1 MPRTISLHGLVDR
14 LVDAFAAAVAA
25 KAQQRIP
32 ASAAPARRGGAR
44 GARMCPVPGC
54 PNPGAG
60 PRNRWFCKDH
70 AKSLSVRAQKKLLE
84 ARRGKP
90 ADLAPAARTRRVS
103 PNKGKKLDMSCRVA
117 GCKNVSRGPRFGF
130 MCAKHLKQ
138 LSAKQQL
145 EAREKWKAKHA
156 A

>member
-1 MPRTISLHGLVDR
+1 MATTALHGLLDR
-14 LVDAFAAAVAA
+14 FIDAFAEALAA
-25 KAQQRIP
+25 KANQRIQV
-32 ASAAPARRGGAR
+32 SGGPARRG

-60 PRNRWFCKDH
+60 PRNRWFCRDH
-70 AKSLSVRAQKKLLE
+70 AKSLSVREQKKLLA

-90 ADLAPAARTRRVS
+90 ALDGAAAARTRRIG

-130 MCAKHLKQ
+130 ICDKHRKS

-145 EAREKWKAKHA
+145 EAREKGKAKHA

>member
-1 MPRTISLHGLVDR
+1 MATTALHGLLDR
-14 LVDAFAAAVAA
+14 FIDAFAEALAA
-25 KAQQRIP
+25 KANQRIQGP
-32 ASAAPARRGGAR
+32 RQA

-60 PRNRWFCKDH
+60 PRNRWFCRDH
-70 AKSLSVRAQKKLLE
+70 AKSLPVREQKKLLE
-84 ARRGKP
+84 ARRDAP
-90 ADLAPAARTRRVS
+90 ADGAAPSARTRRVG

-117 GCKNVSRGPRFGF
+117 GCKNISRGPRFGF
-130 MCAKHLKQ
+130 ICDKHRKQ

-145 EAREKWKAKHA
+145 EARAKWKAKHA

>member
-1 MPRTISLHGLVDR
+1 MATTPLHGLLDKFI
-14 LVDAFAAAVAA
+14 DAFAAAIAA
-25 KAQQRIP
+25 KANVRIQ
-32 ASAAPARRGGAR
+32 ASAGPARRG

-60 PRNRWFCKDH
+60 PRNRWFCRDH
-70 AKSLSVRAQKKLLE
+70 AKSLSVREQKKLLE

-90 ADLAPAARTRRVS
+90 ADIAPAARTRRVS
-103 PNKGKKLDMSCRVA
+103 PRKGKKLDMSCRVA

-130 MCAKHLKQ
+130 MCDKHRKQ